1 MRLLIAGFLTL
12 VIYLLTC
19 AWGSKGGSVPQV
31 KKRDISDHNIQKTHI
46 FIHSFYYY
54 LFQYHDEIQ
63 PPYIPDDEKHQIDI
77 QIL

>member
-19 AWGSKGGSVPQV
+19 AWGSEGETVPQV
-31 KKRDISDHNIQKTHI
+31 KERKISRYYIQNTHI

-54 LFQYHDEIQ
+54 LFPLHDEIQ
-63 PPYIPDDEKHQIDI
+63 PPYIQPDEKHQADI
-77 QIL
+77 QRI